1 MAYILISFQRRGC
14 FCLDGKIHLLIFHV
28 AVLYGIW
35 LSVDAGLNYYVHLSI
50 AFIFMLGCT
59 WGNIPCT
66 ITARSETKASDLT
79 LKYWFSTIVCVVLYL
94 SACVLIP
101 APHPPPLLFILFLHA
116 EILNGGV
123 YVDQNKFL
131 CHADTIHWRD
141 IIKNPHAELL
151 VVPSNN
157 SNLGCE

>member
-1 MAYILISFQRRGC
+1 MKSIYLFSVQHFSLS
-14 FCLDGKIHLLIFHV
+14 LDL
-28 AVLYGIW
+28 A
-35 LSVDAGLNYYVHLSI
+35 LNYCVHLSI
-50 AFIFMLGCT
+50 AFIFMLRCT
-59 WGNIPCT
+59 SGN
-66 ITARSETKASDLT
+66 T
-79 LKYWFSTIVCVVLYL
+79 LCSAVLLRQRIGVNLEVLIFCHLVHVLYIH
-94 SACVLIP
+94 SYVLIP
-101 APHPPPLLFILFLHA
+101 FFLRLSCPP

-141 IIKNPHAELL
+141 IIKNPQAELL